1 MQPLIRRPSPA
12 HSTHRRRDSIS
23 MMLKHGSGRHSEFFR
38 NVLCLLGVVAA
49 GVTGWGFAWWAGA
62 WKVQEGDGNYPDKEM
77 PIGAEILGYFS
88 ACLYLSAR
96 IPQIIKNHQK
106 KSCEGSLVLHVDMC
120 GVLIWTGL
128 SLLFFLLSLLG
139 NVTYGSSILLHSTD
153 KDYVLNNL
161 PWLMGSLGTMA
172 EDIIVSPL
180 PMEKG
185 HRTDFRPPDLFPVPN
200 LRRSCPCRGGYGGR
214 RRMWVL
220 RQR

>member
-1 MQPLIRRPSPA
+1 
-12 HSTHRRRDSIS
+12 
-23 MMLKHGSGRHSEFFR
+23 
-38 NVLCLLGVVAA
+38 
-49 GVTGWGFAWWAGA
+49 
-62 WKVQEGDGNYPDKEM
+62 
-77 PIGAEILGYFS
+77 
-88 ACLYLSAR
+88 
-96 IPQIIKNHQK
+96 
-106 KSCEGSLVLHVDMC
+106 
-120 GVLIWTGL
+120 
-128 SLLFFLLSLLG
+128 
-139 NVTYGSSILLHSTD
+139 LHSTD